1 MPGIRDQYRWMSYP
15 YHNSYLKSALSVAL
29 HHKKNNSCTPCMPMF
44 LFWHRLHMRSARFFF
59 PFCFFTSFTNQ
70 NIYFEKVACRNLG
83 TDFLHRL
90 LSVMYWNTTHQSIEC
105 QSKYHSGRAEM
116 WCIRALS
123 TNILSDV
130 LKSTL

>member
-29 HHKKNNSCTPCMPMF
+29 HHKKIT
-44 LFWHRLHMRSARFFF
+44 LARPACLCFCFDTGSIWGQPGFFF